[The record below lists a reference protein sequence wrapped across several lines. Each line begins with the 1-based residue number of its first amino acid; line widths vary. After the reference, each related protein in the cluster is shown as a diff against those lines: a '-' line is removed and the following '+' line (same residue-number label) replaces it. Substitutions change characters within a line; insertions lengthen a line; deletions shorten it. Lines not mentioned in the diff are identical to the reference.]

1 MYSGLNS
8 FRAVNMT
15 TPRGQVPASTETPW
29 AAVFFLVY
37 MVVMALILAQLF
49 TGFLIVTFQE
59 DGVKTFRET
68 KLDKNEVS
76 VL

>member
-1 MYSGLNS
+1 
-8 FRAVNMT
+8 MT
-15 TPRGQVPASTETPW
+15 TPEGLMANVPRGQVPASSQTPL

-68 KLDKNEVS
+68 KLDKNQVRAF
-76 VL
+76 